1 VKLLDNLKEFYID
14 ARTEFKKISWPSR
27 DEIKDSTLIVC
38 VTILF
43 VMVVLSTYDFGIM
56 GIVNSA
62 QKLFSK

>member
-1 VKLLDNLKEFYID
+1 MKLLDNLKEFYID